1 MKKWIYNGLFIV
13 SIGVIIYA
21 GWMIYCQK
29 SEYKKAEVEYQKLQK
44 KEKKIDFVEL
54 KKLNQ
59 DVVAWIKI
67 PGTRINYPVVHGSDD
82 EEYLHQTF
90 LKKRN
95 SSGAIFLEA
104 KCKNN
109 FTSENNIIYG
119 HHMRNGTM
127 FADLVKLRD
136 QKFVKEHDQIQLY
149 LPGKTIDLTIVSAYA
164 GSVQKIP
171 ISFKSKLDKK
181 KWEENIKKRSEIYST
196 KKLTGRIYTFVT
208 CSYERKN
215 NRTYVYAIERTDK

>member
-1 MKKWIYNGLFIV
+1 MRKWIYNGLFIAC
-13 SIGVIIYA
+13 IGVIVYA
-21 GWMIYCQK
+21 GWMIYHQK
-29 SEYKKAEVEYQKLQK
+29 NEYKKAEVEYERLQK
-44 KEKKIDFVEL
+44 KEKKIDFIEL

-67 PGTRINYPVVHGSDD
+67 PGTRINYPIVQGSDD

-104 KCKNN
+104 KCKKN

-136 QKFVKEHDQIQLY
+136 QKFVKKHDQIQLY
-149 LPGKTIDLTIVSAYA
+149 LPEKTIDLTIVSAYA
-164 GSVQKIP
+164 GKVQRIP
-171 ISFKSKLDKK
+171 ISFKSKTDKK
-181 KWEENIKKRSEIYST
+181 KWEEEIKKKSEIVS
-196 KKLTGRIYTFVT
+196 KKKITGRVYTFVT

-215 NRTYVYAIERTDK
+215 NRTYVYAIERKD